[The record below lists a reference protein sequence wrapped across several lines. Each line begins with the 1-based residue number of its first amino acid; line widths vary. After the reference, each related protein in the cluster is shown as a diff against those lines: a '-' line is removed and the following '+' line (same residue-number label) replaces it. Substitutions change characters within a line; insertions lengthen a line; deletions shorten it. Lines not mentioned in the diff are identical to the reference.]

1 MSALTDIWNTI
12 TGIIHTSDVIALVIM
27 AVIAIAVAWFSQGM
41 GSILTSVLIAL
52 VADGVVTVIRG
63 IVQGGSK
70 TDFGTL
76 LSTDWHNAMIMPT
89 QTLLAYAI
97 IFGVVIG
104 VVGAIKSVLGR

>member
-12 TGIIHTSDVIALVIM
+12 HGIITGSDAIALVIM

-41 GSILTSVLIAL
+41 GSLLNSVLIAL
-52 VADGVVTVIRG
+52 VVNGVITVIRHV
-63 IVQGGSK
+63 VQGGSK
-70 TDFGTL
+70 VDFGTV

-104 VVGAIKSVLGR
+104 IVGAIKSVLGR